1 MTNTIKRESGEHYFN
16 GDFVETILFTN
27 GKFVIM
33 YNGVAIVNNCYG
45 QLPDGVNAD
54 TIIRIRMADHKAP
67 DGIEC
72 GPVAVFMMSDGRVM
86 IYEYW
91 TNPKMC
97 HSTGTNGFWK
107 NKTGIKI
114 TNSLINTQITLI
126 DTIDEEKSNDI
137 VKVTKSKLIIDKV
150 ESYDL

>member
-1 MTNTIKRESGEHYFN
+1 MSLTIERESGEHYFN
-16 GDFVETILFTN
+16 GDFVETVLFTN

-45 QLPDGVNAD
+45 ELPEGVVAND
-54 TIIRIRMADHKAP
+54 VIRIRMADHVSP
-67 DGIEC
+67 PGIES
-72 GPVAVFMMSDGRVM
+72 GTIAVFMLTEQRAM

-107 NKTGIKI
+107 STNLKLDHTNQPIKV
-114 TNSLINTQITLI
+114 I
-126 DTIDEEKSNDI
+126 DVIDEERSTET
-137 VKVTKSKLIIDKV
+137 VKVTKGVVKIGTTEYKL
-150 ESYDL
+150 

>member
-1 MTNTIKRESGEHYFN
+1 MSLTIKRESGEHYFN
-16 GDFVETILFTN
+16 GDFVETVLFTN
-27 GKFVIM
+27 GNFVIM
-33 YNGVAIVNNCYG
+33 YNGVAIVSNCYG
-45 QLPDGVNAD
+45 QLPEANDV
-54 TIIRIRMADHKAP
+54 IRIRMADHKAP

-86 IYEYW
+86 VYEYW

-107 NKTGIKI
+107 NNTGIKI
-114 TNSLINTQITLI
+114 TNSIINTQIAVI
-126 DTIDEEKSNDI
+126 DTIDEEKSSDI